1 MYKGLS
7 GKKRLS
13 LFVLIDTGAVV
24 VSFFTAFLLRFDFTL
39 PGGYGHFYLIWLP
52 IFVAVKLI
60 SFSLFGL
67 YRGIWRYTSLW
78 DILNIAKSTTSASVV
93 LIVLYGF
100 SRGFSGFPRSIFL
113 LDLIIIFITITAVR
127 ISVRLY
133 FSHFYI
139 DPKVA
144 NDTPKKR
151 LLLVGAGQ
159 TGEKIAREI
168 NSSNST
174 GYSIVGFVDDD
185 SSKRHAQLHG
195 YRVWGTVADLEKIT
209 IPYDEILITAPS
221 ATGDQMRRIVACC
234 KKTGKRYKTVPS
246 LNEIIDNDISLRTI
260 RDVSYIDLLG
270 REEVKLDMN
279 SIDRLLKGK
288 RVLVTG
294 AGGSIGSELVRQCLN
309 FKPAMLLL
317 LDNSEY
323 NLFSIEQ
330 ELNKIKPRTSIR
342 YILGNIRDKNWL
354 NHFCTNYKPQVVLH
368 AAAYKHVPI
377 QEQYP
382 REAVLTN
389 VYGTMNLIEMAQEFA
404 VEKFVLVSTDKAVHP
419 VNVMG
424 ATKRLTEMMVQSMN
438 NTSNTMFM
446 AVRFGNVLGS
456 SGSVIPIF
464 QDQIRRGGP
473 VRITHPEM
481 IRYFMSIPEAAQL
494 ILQAGAIGK
503 GGEVFVLDMGKPVKI
518 RDMACDLI
526 RLSGL
531 EPEKDIPIVYTG
543 VRSGEKLFEELVISG
558 ENANKTEHSKIM
570 ILRNGNPKSTWN
582 ELKREIENLIVV
594 AKSFD
599 DDAIK
604 RRLQSI
610 IPEYEPS
617 KIFPKTDDSK
627 KSNIN
632 WDLDTSAFEA

>member
-1 MYKGLS
+1 MNSQPLG
-7 GKKRLS
+7 GNRLIRF
-13 LFVLIDTGAVV
+13 LLIDSIAVI
-24 VSFFTAFLLRFDFTL
+24 VSFFTAFLLRFDFTI
-39 PGGYGHFYLIWLP
+39 PSDYNSFYLAWLP
-52 IFVAVKLI
+52 VFLLIKLT
-60 SFSLFGL
+60 SNQLFGL

-78 DILNIAKSTTSASVV
+78 DIINIGKASVV
-93 LIVLYGF
+93 ATLVISIIFGF
-100 SRGFSGFPRSIFL
+100 VSGYIGFPRSIFL
-113 LDLIIIFITITAVR
+113 LDLINTIILLGAIR
-127 ISVRLY
+127 IAVRLY
-133 FSHFYI
+133 FSHIYV
-139 DPKVA
+139 DPKIGI
-144 NDTPKKR
+144 DKPKKK

-159 TGEKIAREI
+159 TGEKIVREI
-168 NSSNST
+168 NSSTSS
-174 GYSIVGFVDDD
+174 GYSVVGFIDDD
-185 SSKRHAQLHG
+185 ISKHRAQLHG
-195 YRVWGTVADLEKIT
+195 IKILGNVSELADIKVA
-209 IPYDEILITAPS
+209 YDEILITAPS
-221 ATGDQMRRIVACC
+221 VTGDQMRRIVENC

-246 LNEIIDNDISLRTI
+246 LSEIIDNDVSIKLI

-270 REEVKLDMN
+270 RDEIKLDMN
-279 SIDRLLKGK
+279 SIDSFIGGK

-323 NLFSIEQ
+323 NLFMIEQ
-330 ELNKIKPRTSIR
+330 ELNKLKPRTTIR
-342 YILGNIRDKNWL
+342 YVLGNIRDKKWL
-354 NHFCTNYKPQVVLH
+354 DHLCNDYKPQVVLH

-389 VYGTMNLIEMAQEFA
+389 VFGTLNLIEMAREFA
-404 VEKFVLVSTDKAVHP
+404 IEKFVLVSTDKAVHP

-438 NTSNTMFM
+438 HFSQTAFM

-473 VRITHPEM
+473 VRITHPDM

-503 GGEVFVLDMGKPVKI
+503 GGEVFVLDMGKPVNI

-543 VRSGEKLFEELVISG
+543 VRPGEKLFEELVISG

-570 ILRNGNPKSTWN
+570 ILRNGNTKYSWQN
-582 ELKREIENLIVV
+582 LKQEVENLVLV

-604 RRLQSI
+604 SRLQSI

-617 KIFPKTDDSK
+617 KIYSSLKNK
-627 KSNIN
+627 LN
-632 WDLDTSAFEA
+632 WDLDTSTFEA